1 MKYLPPLIEN
11 IATRLFNVERRS
23 GNARSDSIVLT
34 RRRIYILPT
43 YYGVLFAMLL
53 MLLLVGAT
61 NYNNSLGFVLTFLL
75 TSIGLVSIIH
85 TYRNL
90 LQLKISTG
98 KASAVFCGSMAT
110 FHLQLE
116 NRDKR
121 PRYNICA
128 RFKETSP
135 AIININDEMVEIKL
149 TCTTTQRGWQ
159 TMGRITIDSV
169 FPLGLCRAWS
179 YITLPKSCLIYPL
192 PAIQPLPP
200 IGKGGG
206 SGKENSQNGGDDFI
220 GYRDYQPGDSPR
232 HVNWKAAAH
241 GDKLHTK
248 RFGDN
253 ESSELWFEWDSLSAL
268 ETESRLSQLCRWII
282 DAEQNGVDYGLR
294 MPDITIRPGQGDD
307 HQHRCLEVLALHPS
321 PVSG

>member
-23 GNARSDSIVLT
+23 GNARSHSIMLT
-34 RRRIYILPT
+34 QRRIYILPT
-43 YYGVLFAMLL
+43 YYGILFAMLL

-75 TSIGLVSIIH
+75 ASIGLVSIIH

-90 LQLKISTG
+90 LKLNISAG

-116 NRDKR
+116 NPDKR
-121 PRYNICA
+121 PRYNICT
-128 RFKETSP
+128 RFKGASP
-135 AIININDEMVEIKL
+135 TTIDINNNEMVEIKL
-149 TCTTTQRGWQ
+149 TCGTTQRGWLS
-159 TMGRITIDSV
+159 MGKVTIDSV
-169 FPLGLCRAWS
+169 FPLGFLRAWS
-179 YITLPKSCLIYPL
+179 HVTLSKSCLVYPL
-192 PAIQPLPP
+192 PATEPLAP
-200 IGKGGG
+200 ISNGGG
-206 SGKENSQNGGDDFI
+206 SGKESSQSGGDDFI

-241 GDKLHTK
+241 SNKLHTK

-253 ESSELWFEWDSLSAL
+253 ESSERWFEWDSLPTL
-268 ETESRLSQLCRWII
+268 DTESRLRQLCRWII
-282 DAEQNGVDYGLR
+282 DAEQNGEAYGLH
-294 MPDITIRPGQGDD
+294 MPETTIPPGLGDD
-307 HQHRCLEVLALHPS
+307 HQHRCLERLALYPS
-321 PVSG
+321 G